1 MEPTIKLLEDRV
13 HEVIE
18 RLRSL
23 REERSGP
30 EVDLDSMRRGGVAT
44 EREQQK
50 LSEGVSAGERDRRLR
65 DVAAA
70 LQKAIEELRE
80 D

>member
-1 MEPTIKLLEDRV
+1 MESTIKLLEDRV
-13 HEVIE
+13 RTVIE

-23 REERSGP
+23 REERNGL
-30 EVDLDSMRRGGVAT
+30 EADLESMRRRVADT
-44 EREQQK
+44 EQEQQK
-50 LSEGVSAGERDRRLR
+50 LSVNGTRDERDRRLG

-70 LQKAIEELRE
+70 LQKAIEELRR